1 MPCFVKMGPFDTTA
15 QTSQCV
21 ASFVVLLRSA
31 GDHDHF
37 CNFERPTVA
46 STYGY
51 GEGRAQL
58 LSLIA

>member
-1 MPCFVKMGPFDTTA
+1 MGPFDTTA